1 MKIDV
6 KDIEYVANLSRIE
19 LSSQEKELFIH
30 QISDIL
36 SYIEKLNKLNTNG
49 VKPMAYP
56 LAATNV
62 LRVDELK
69 PSISRENALVNAPS
83 TMGVFFKVPKVIE

>member
-36 SYIEKLNKLNTNG
+36 SYIEKLSKLNTDG

-62 LRVDELK
+62 LRDDELK
-69 PSISRENALVNAPS
+69 SSISRDNALVNAPS
-83 TMGVFFKVPKVIE
+83 TKGVFFKVPKVIE